1 MSEFKSYTKV
11 MGYVIGTV
19 VILTAVGWVL
29 KPADVAVDRIII
41 KNSFQYKEGMAQR
54 GAILEANI
62 IEVEN
67 RIRMEQDAEVVAG
80 LENQLSSLRAQ
91 HQAVTLIK

>member
-1 MSEFKSYTKV
+1 MSEFKSYAKV
-11 MGYVIGTV
+11 MGYVVGTV
-19 VILTAVGWVL
+19 VILTVVGWVL
-29 KPADVAVDRIII
+29 KPVDVAVERMII

-67 RIRMEQDAEVVAG
+67 RIRMEQDAEVAAG

-91 HQAVTLIK
+91 HRAVTLIK